1 MVAMA
6 RMDEW
11 PAWQRW
17 GTWLVGWVVYLGAFW
32 LVFASHALAMRLLA
46 LVCMCIGLLVLAYA
60 SRAVLNERMRSV
72 DRWHVRSV
80 LPALMAY
87 VLLMVYVWPLA
98 EHVATPWP
106 KVLVVLLPIL
116 PMLFVAWSMI
126 RYVNRCDEMERRQ
139 HLESAGIAVVV
150 VSMVSMALG
159 LLAAARLIAVNGA
172 LALLFVFPALCIVY
186 GLACVWFKWRNRAR

>member
-1 MVAMA
+1 
-6 RMDEW
+6 MDEW

-32 LVFASHALAMRLLA
+32 LVFASNALAMRLLA
-46 LVCMCIGLLVLAYA
+46 VVCMCIGLLVLAYA

-72 DRWHVRSV
+72 DRWHVRSM

-98 EHVATPWP
+98 
-106 KVLVVLLPIL
+106 VLLPML

-150 VSMVSMALG
+150 VSIVSMALG
-159 LLAAARLIAVNGA
+159 FLAAARLIAANGA
-172 LALLFVFPALCIVY
+172 LVLLFVFPALCIVY